1 MSLLNAFYIKLF
13 SRPTFTPSCR
23 RKRQIHFCRPF
34 RTYVTRHVESQS
46 GFRTRKIRQNYGRTS
61 YAQRWIEN
69 LPNKEWWK
77 LDANLT
83 GGELFHL
90 IHELDLLC
98 WLLGDIEAVFAQA
111 ANQAHHDTPDS
122 RDVLQ
127 LLLRFKNGVLGS
139 LEMGTAYRLHQ
150 WGIQIHGENGV
161 IEVNFFTSSVTF
173 NYLDGK
179 IEHVDLFDEFE
190 ADLSLRESAK
200 GTQQY
205 NVTHA
210 PCQLW
215 LSRAAEIEVQSVVEH
230 LTQGKI
236 SPLSLCL
243 TEAIE
248 VAEAAKQSMVTEN
261 KSQ

>member
-1 MSLLNAFYIKLF
+1 
-13 SRPTFTPSCR
+13 
-23 RKRQIHFCRPF
+23 
-34 RTYVTRHVESQS
+34 
-46 GFRTRKIRQNYGRTS
+46 
-61 YAQRWIEN
+61 
-69 LPNKEWWK
+69 
-77 LDANLT
+77 
-83 GGELFHL
+83 
-90 IHELDLLC
+90 
-98 WLLGDIEAVFAQA
+98 
-111 ANQAHHDTPDS
+111 

-230 LTQGKI
+230 LTQGKT

-248 VAEAAKQSMVTEN
+248 VAEAAKQSMVTE
-261 KSQ
+261 KQISVKK

>member
-1 MSLLNAFYIKLF
+1 MGHLERTLPGMLKVKAALEQGKL
-13 SRPTFTPSCR
+13 
-23 RKRQIHFCRPF
+23 
-34 RTYVTRHVESQS
+34 
-46 GFRTRKIRQNYGRTS
+46 GRITV
-61 YAQRWIEN
+61 ARAMRQRWIEN

-111 ANQAHHDTPDS
+111 ANQAHLDTPDS

-127 LLLRFKNGVLGS
+127 LLLRFENGVLGS

-179 IEHVDLFDEFE
+179 IEHVDLLMNLRLIYLYVKVPK
-190 ADLSLRESAK
+190 ALSNIMSP
-200 GTQQY
+200 
-205 NVTHA
+205 THLA
-210 PCQLW
+210 NF
-215 LSRAAEIEVQSVVEH
+215 
-230 LTQGKI
+230 G
-236 SPLSLCL
+236 
-243 TEAIE
+243 
-248 VAEAAKQSMVTEN
+248 
-261 KSQ
+261 